1 MLLTAEDSAAHGL
14 QSSSVE
20 RVQEEM
26 LSCML
31 NERRILYPQVP
42 SVQTNQVPYSPASL
56 SSPLFYPEIM
66 WVHLIQAFSQGFLIQ
81 DTCSQQFLSSRA
93 AGKIQI
99 KNTCKYNSP
108 PILSLILM
116 AGGED
121 PRSHNTSST
130 AAIPL
135 GGEGRVTGNFSKGS
149 PGKLTDDQE
158 HTPP

>member
-66 WVHLIQAFSQGFLIQ
+66 WVHLIQAFSQGFLI
-81 DTCSQQFLSSRA
+81 
-93 AGKIQI
+93 
-99 KNTCKYNSP
+99 
-108 PILSLILM
+108 
-116 AGGED
+116 
-121 PRSHNTSST
+121 
-130 AAIPL
+130 
-135 GGEGRVTGNFSKGS
+135 
-149 PGKLTDDQE
+149 
-158 HTPP
+158 